1 MPVRRCKLTK
11 RLIFWLIAIA
21 LLFTA
26 AAAEV
31 MPTSVLLSE
40 SELTLDISRE
50 DSSVR
55 LESSLVP
62 EGSGNGIRWYVS
74 DERVVRVEDGLVTP
88 LKVGTAVITVRA
100 KGYNGIKAS
109 CTVNVIDSSL
119 PSRIV
124 AYPGKL
130 ELEPSRTAQVSC
142 VSLPVGSSAEYEY
155 RTSNPSVATVD
166 ENGLVTAVGRGSTK
180 LTVTSRENPAVTVTV
195 PITVEYG
202 KRITDL
208 YFSSDL
214 MTLQKGDVAYCGL
227 VRTPADASS
236 AIMYESSDEDVV
248 CVDQDGLMTAL
259 RHGAVMITATSCRN
273 YSITDTFMV
282 VVEDPNYP
290 TEIVYSTDRE
300 PLLGVGD
307 EIRFSVSMLPANC
320 DDSYVITSSREDI
333 VSVDGDTVKALKR
346 GMSIVTIRSLY
357 NDKLT
362 AEIPVTVQDGTNV
375 LEMPLR
381 KTDEA
386 GIEANVAR
394 IRAIKQ
400 CAIDELT
407 RLNEAGVLIKEKE
420 YARRVEIIENAFDM
434 YDFVWTVDEVQKYWS
449 AANSELGNKD
459 FKPGNFYYGLPYTSG
474 TNYNHTY
481 NVTKAIEQERY
492 VPVEGK
498 NYYLL
503 NRNTAYG
510 ASYAG
515 NDCSAFVA
523 LSLWKHT
530 VYAGD
535 TIKTGTLYYDYRL
548 VHFEDPMELRPGD
561 ILVRHSVHVVMF
573 LYWAD
578 EDHTQAVFIQQGG
591 SEPGINTVNTV
602 VQDIS
607 YYTDDYY
614 RLRRIRNFTED

>member
-1 MPVRRCKLTK
+1 MTK

-31 MPTSVLLSE
+31 IPTGVLLSE
-40 SELTLDISRE
+40 SELTLDLARE
-50 DSSVR
+50 DPSVR
-55 LESSLVP
+55 LVSSLIP
-62 EGSGNGIRWYVS
+62 EGSGDGIRWYVS
-74 DERVVRVEDGLVTP
+74 DERVLRVEDGLVTP

-109 CTVNVIDSSL
+109 CEVTVIDSRL

-124 AYPGKL
+124 AYPEKL
-130 ELEPSRTAQVSC
+130 ELEPSRTAQISC
-142 VSLPVGSSAEYEY
+142 VSLPIGSSAEYEF
-155 RTSNPSVATVD
+155 RSGNPSVATVD
-166 ENGLVTAVGRGSTK
+166 EKGFVTAVGRGSTRI
-180 LTVTSRENPAVTVTV
+180 TVISREDASVYVSV
-195 PITVEYG
+195 PVSVEYG

-208 YFSSDL
+208 YFTSER

-227 VRTPADASS
+227 ARTPADASS
-236 AIMYESSDEDVV
+236 AIMYVSSDEDVV
-248 CVDQDGLMTAL
+248 SVDQDGIMTAL
-259 RHGAVMITATSCRN
+259 RYGAVLITATSCRN
-273 YSITDTFMV
+273 YAISDTFMV
-282 VVEDPNYP
+282 VVEDENYP
-290 TEIVYSTDRE
+290 TEIVYDTDRE
-300 PLLGVGD
+300 PLLNVGD
-307 EIRFSVSMLPANC
+307 TLRFTVSMLPETS
-320 DDSYVITSSREDI
+320 DSSYRITSSHEDI
-333 VSVDGDTVKALKR
+333 VSVDGDTITGLKR
-346 GMSIVTIRSLY
+346 GMSVVRIESLY

-381 KTDEA
+381 RTDEE

-407 RLNEAGVLIKEKE
+407 KLNEAGVLIKENE

-434 YDFVWTVDEVQKYWS
+434 YDFVWTVDDVQKYWS
-449 AANSELGNKD
+449 AANSEMGAKD
-459 FKPGNFYYGLPYTSG
+459 FKPGTFYYGLPYTSG

-503 NRNTAYG
+503 SRNPAYG
-510 ASYAG
+510 TAYAG

-591 SEPGINTVNTV
+591 SEPGINTVNTI
-602 VQDIS
+602 VQDLS